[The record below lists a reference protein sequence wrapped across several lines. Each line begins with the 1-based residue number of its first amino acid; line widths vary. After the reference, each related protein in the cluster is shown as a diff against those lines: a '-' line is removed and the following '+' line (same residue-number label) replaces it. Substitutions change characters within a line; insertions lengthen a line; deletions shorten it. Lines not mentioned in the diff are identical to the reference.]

1 MANST
6 SPKSLVN
13 ILKDPSE
20 IEALM
25 NNPGRYGMDFY
36 NGLSTKNKQYLV
48 FAAAAGLIVYGLYLS
63 QQKE

>member
-1 MANST
+1 MTNST

-25 NNPGRYGMDFY
+25 KNPGKYGMDFY
-36 NGLSTKNKQYLV
+36 NGLSNKNKQYLV
-48 FAAAAGLIVYGLYLS
+48 FAAAAGLLVYGLYLNR
-63 QQKE
+63 QKE